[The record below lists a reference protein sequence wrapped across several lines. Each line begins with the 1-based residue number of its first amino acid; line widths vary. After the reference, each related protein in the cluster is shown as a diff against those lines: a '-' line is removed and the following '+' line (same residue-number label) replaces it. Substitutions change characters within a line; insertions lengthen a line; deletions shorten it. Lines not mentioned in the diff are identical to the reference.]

1 MIYQGLSSPCLAGD
15 GIPGTEQSP
24 LDMGYDIS
32 GTEQPIAMSR
42 AGNGMSGAQ
51 QPMSGTGYGIYWT
64 E

>member
-1 MIYQGLSSPCLAGD
+1 MYGAGD

-32 GTEQPIAMSR
+32 GTEQPMSR

-51 QPMSGTGYGIYWT
+51 
-64 E
+64 

>member
-1 MIYQGLSSPCLAGD
+1 MYGAGD